1 MEITYLG
8 LSCLRLRGRETDVL
22 IDPLPAGVRA
32 PRVDPDIVVAT
43 EGVAEPAL
51 LRAAEG
57 RPQTVRGPGEYELRG
72 VRVRGIDGGAGVT
85 IMRVEVDEV
94 RVVALGRLRSELSED
109 TVDAIGHIDVLA
121 VPVGGG
127 DAFNAVEASRLVNA
141 LEPAYV
147 VPVRYA
153 VTGIPGDYEP
163 VERFAKEMGL
173 AEGWTPQPRISL
185 SGGVSGVEETRVV
198 VLEARLAG

>member
-8 LSCLRLRGRETDVL
+8 LSCVRLRGREADVL
-22 IDPLPAGVRA
+22 IDPLPPGMRA
-32 PRVDPDIVVAT
+32 PRVNPDIVVAT
-43 EGVAEPAL
+43 EGSAEPAL
-51 LRAAEG
+51 LRAVDG

-72 VRVRGIDGGAGVT
+72 VRVQGIDGGAGVT
-85 IMRVEVDEV
+85 IMRVEIDDV
-94 RVVALGRLRSELSED
+94 RVVALGRLHGELSEE

-127 DAFNAVEASRLVNA
+127 DALNAVEAARLVNA

-153 VTGIPGDYEP
+153 ISGIGGDYEP

-173 AEGWTPQPRISL
+173 AEGWTPQPKINL
-185 SGGVSGVEETRVV
+185 TGGVSGVEETRVV
-198 VLEARLAG
+198 VLEARIGG

>member
-8 LSCLRLRGRETDVL
+8 LSCVRLRGREADVL

-32 PRVDPDIVVAT
+32 PRVKPDVVVAT
-43 EGVAEPAL
+43 EGAAEPAL
-51 LRAAEG
+51 LRPADG
-57 RPQTVRGPGEYELRG
+57 LPQTVRGPGEYELRG
-72 VRVRGIDGGAGVT
+72 VSVQGIDAGEGLT

-94 RVVALGRLRSELSED
+94 RVVALGRLRGALSEE
-109 TVDAIGHIDVLA
+109 TVDAIGHVDVLA

-127 DAFNAVEASRLVNA
+127 DALNAVEAARLVNA

-153 VTGIPGDYEP
+153 TSGIPGEYEP

-173 AEGWTPQPRISL
+173 AEGWTPQPKINLTGS
-185 SGGVSGVEETRVV
+185 VSNVEETRVV
-198 VLEARLAG
+198 VLEARGAG